1 MNPVILCYATA
12 TLLILKF
19 MDSAGLGAV
28 ARPEVTFTPNWG
40 KVFTGE
46 SIIITC
52 VVESTVEN
60 PIIFWYKNGNQWKID
75 KQMFTIDYTK
85 IEDTGDYQC
94 RAPTGDVSEIVRLE
108 VAYSYLILQVPS
120 SVYEGDD
127 VFLRCY
133 SWPGFSLRRTLF
145 YKDQSAFLPSDGGN
159 GLLLSNFKK
168 DMAGKYKCVKKDE
181 QTAIATYSDETFIH
195 VRDLFSDP
203 KLVVTPNPTLEGDE
217 MTLVCYT
224 NLSLL
229 RQATKLLFA
238 FYRKGQNVQFFTH
251 FNKYSI
257 RSVLI
262 EDSDKYSC
270 MVKTSP
276 SNVRKESPVLYVQV
290 HELFSNPVIET
301 EPNQTIEG
309 DRMTLT
315 CDTSLTKH
323 REITE
328 LLFAFYMNG
337 LKVQSFNSSNKYLI
351 PSIQLEDSG
360 NYSCEVKTSRKN
372 VRKKS
377 QEMNI
382 QVQANI
388 AYLDT
393 GLPQKI
399 SRENPKLS
407 INSNSLTLLILSL
420 FLMSGTRLSAP
431 ALDLLPV
438 ENLIVILGTKTTLF
452 GFSTGWGFLGICH

>member
-195 VRDLFSDP
+195 VR
-203 KLVVTPNPTLEGDE
+203 
-217 MTLVCYT
+217 
-224 NLSLL
+224 
-229 RQATKLLFA
+229 
-238 FYRKGQNVQFFTH
+238 
-251 FNKYSI
+251 
-257 RSVLI
+257 
-262 EDSDKYSC
+262 
-270 MVKTSP
+270 
-276 SNVRKESPVLYVQV
+276 
-290 HELFSNPVIET
+290 ELFSNPVIET

-382 QVQANI
+382 QVQGK
-388 AYLDT
+388 YLV
-393 GLPQKI
+393 
-399 SRENPKLS
+399 
-407 INSNSLTLLILSL
+407 
-420 FLMSGTRLSAP
+420 M
-431 ALDLLPV
+431 
-438 ENLIVILGTKTTLF
+438 
-452 GFSTGWGFLGICH
+452 CH